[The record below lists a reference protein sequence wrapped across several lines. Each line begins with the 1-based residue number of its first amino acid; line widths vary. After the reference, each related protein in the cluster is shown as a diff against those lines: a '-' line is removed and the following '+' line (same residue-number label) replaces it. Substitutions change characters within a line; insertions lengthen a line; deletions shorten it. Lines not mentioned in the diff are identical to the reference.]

1 MKLILRA
8 DVENL
13 GTLGDVVNV
22 KPGYGRNYLL
32 PQGLAMVASPANL
45 KTFEQE
51 RKKLQARMDALRAEA
66 QEMQTKLEALEVV
79 IPMHVGDNDKLYGS
93 VTTSIIGDALA
104 ALGNE
109 VDRRRIL
116 LDAPIRTLGEHSVR
130 VRLHPT
136 IIAMLTVKVVS
147 DHQNVEEATESASE
161 ETTQNEAA
169 SENASAE

>member
-13 GTLGDVVNV
+13 GNLGDVVTV
-22 KPGYGRNYLL
+22 KAGYGRNYLL

-45 KTFEQE
+45 KTFELE
-51 RKKLQARMDALRAEA
+51 RKKLQAKMDALRAEA
-66 QEMQTKLEALEVV
+66 QDLQTRLEALEVV

-104 ALGNE
+104 ALGTE

-116 LDAPIRTLGEHSVR
+116 LDAPIRTLGEHPVR
-130 VRLHPT
+130 VRLHASV
-136 IIAMLTVKVVS
+136 IAMLKVKVIS
-147 DHQNVEEATESASE
+147 DQKPIEEEPAESEATESAAV
-161 ETTQNEAA
+161 ETTEAA
-169 SENASAE
+169 E